1 MTSYKA
7 GKVWRFDFMKNGK
20 RHTGSGFKTK
30 TEANEAEAK
39 KRKELKQARTTSDT
53 DFKTIAYEYLDL
65 AQRKFVTKTYKQKAF
80 VLKSFVKHIGNL
92 PIEQI
97 TASHLHSYL
106 NTRPSN
112 NNYNAHRKDL
122 CALFTY
128 AKRVKRILDYNP
140 CWNLDQMPHTPD
152 EKYIP
157 PQTDVL
163 KLIMAADPQTDE
175 RDILMVLIHSV
186 ARIDEVLRI
195 KWQDVN
201 LTRREIKKWTRKR
214 KSGTYEPVIVYMNDD
229 LYNIMKRR
237 WENRESEMWVFYN
250 KKTKTRYMHRPKM
263 MKGLCKRAGI
273 SPAFGFHSIRHF
285 IASYLADHEKI
296 SKKTIGA
303 LLGHKA
309 LQTTEIYLHSIDGA
323 ERSAV
328 EKLSGIFCGNDLCES
343 GKNVGDCVGLSRK

>member
-1 MTSYKA
+1 MTSYRA
-7 GKVWRFDFMKNGK
+7 GKVWRYDFMKNGD
-20 RHTGSGFKTK
+20 RHTKSGFKTK
-30 TEANEAEAK
+30 TESMAAEAAER
-39 KRKELKQARTTSDT
+39 KRLKSAQKTDGT
-53 DFKTIAYEYLDL
+53 DFKSVAYEYLDL
-65 AQRKFVTKTYKQKAF
+65 AQRKFADKTYKQKAF
-80 VLKSFVKHIGNL
+80 VLKSFVEHAGNMPL
-92 PIEQI
+92 DQI
-97 TASHLHSYL
+97 TASHLHHYL

-128 AKRVKRILDYNP
+128 AKQVKRIIHYNP

-157 PQTDVL
+157 PQTDML
-163 KLIMAADPQTDE
+163 KLIMAADPLTDE

-186 ARIDEVLRI
+186 ARIDEVLRLR
-195 KWQDVN
+195 WRDVN
-201 LTRREIKKWTRKR
+201 FTRREIKKWTRKR
-214 KSGTYEPVIVYMNDD
+214 KSGTYEAVTVYMNDD
-229 LYNIMKRR
+229 LHGILKRR
-237 WENRESEMWVFYN
+237 WDARKSEMWVFYN
-250 KKTKTRYMHRPKM
+250 EKTKTRYMHRPKM

-309 LQTTEIYLHSIDGA
+309 LQTTEIYLHSIEGA

-328 EKLSGIFCGNDLCES
+328 EKLSGIFCENGLCEK
-343 GKNVGDCVGLSRK
+343 GENVGECGGLS

>member
-7 GKVWRFDFMKNGK
+7 GKVWRYDFMKNGV

-30 TEANEAEAK
+30 TEANQAEAE
-39 KRKELKQARTTSDT
+39 KRRCLKQARMISDT
-53 DFKTIAYEYLDL
+53 DFKKIAYEYLDL
-65 AQRKFVTKTYKQKAF
+65 AQRKFAIKTYKQKAF
-80 VLKSFVKHIGNL
+80 VLKSFIKHVGNM
-92 PIEQI
+92 PIEEI
-97 TASHLHSYL
+97 SASHLHSYL

-122 CALFTY
+122 CSLFTY
-128 AKRVKRILDYNP
+128 AKRVKRIIDYNP

-157 PQTDVL
+157 PQTNIL
-163 KLIMAADPQTDE
+163 KLIMAADPTTDE
-175 RDILMVLIHSV
+175 RDILMVLIHAV
-186 ARIDEVLRI
+186 ARIDEVLRLR
-195 KWQDVN
+195 WQDVN

-214 KSGTYEPVIVYMNDD
+214 KSGTYEAVIVYMNDE
-229 LYNIMKRR
+229 LYGIMKRR
-237 WENRESEMWVFYN
+237 WEARKSEMWVFYN
-250 KKTKTRYMHRPKM
+250 EKTKTRYMHRPKM

-273 SPAFGFHSIRHF
+273 VPAFGFHAIRHF
-285 IASYLADHEKI
+285 VASYLADTEKI

-309 LQTTEIYLHSIDGA
+309 LQTTEIYLHSVEGA

-328 EKLSGIFCGNDLCES
+328 EKLSSVFCVNGLCES
-343 GKNVGDCVGLSRK
+343 GTNVGVCGDVSRT